1 MKTKLQTSEA
11 GSELVLL
18 SWCETG
24 TSKPEA
30 AAEEAYAAIAE
41 ACGVRGSAPIQE
53 RVFGDLAAAPAIARG
68 RARALR
74 NLDAVERP
82 ARALRGGL
90 ARRPLPGWPEST

>member
-18 SWCETG
+18 SWCEEPG
-24 TSKPEA
+24 TSEPEA

-53 RVFGDLAAAPAIARG
+53 RVFGDLAAAPG
-68 RARALR
+68 
-74 NLDAVERP
+74 E
-82 ARALRGGL
+82 
-90 ARRPLPGWPEST
+90 